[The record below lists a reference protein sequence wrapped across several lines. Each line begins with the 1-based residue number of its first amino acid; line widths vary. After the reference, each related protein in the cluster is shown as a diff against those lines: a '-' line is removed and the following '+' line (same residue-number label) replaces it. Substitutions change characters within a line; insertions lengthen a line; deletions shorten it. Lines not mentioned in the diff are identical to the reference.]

1 MLVLTDIDHTVSD
14 AAWRD
19 AMIGKV
25 SWDDYYT
32 AGWEDKPIQ
41 AVAELLRV
49 LNDSDY
55 YIVAVTARPEKW
67 RALTVEW
74 LIDHEIP
81 VDELL
86 MRPDDCRLPGAQVKA
101 NLISSRFGC
110 MEEVAFALED
120 RDDMV
125 VMYKLLGITVL
136 QVHK

>member
-19 AMIGKV
+19 PMIGKV
-25 SWDDYYT
+25 SWDDYHA
-32 AGWEDKPIQ
+32 AGWEDKPI
-41 AVAELLRV
+41 AGVVGLLCALR
-49 LNDSDY
+49 DSGY
-55 YIVAVTARPEKW
+55 YIAAVTARPEKW
-67 RALTVEW
+67 RILTMKW
-74 LIDHEIP
+74 LIDHKVP
-81 VDELL
+81 VDELM

-101 NLISSRFGC
+101 QLISGRFAC

-125 VMYKLLGITVL
+125 AMYKLLGITVL